1 MGDAPMSKKSP
12 GCVLTILG
20 VVSLLVAI
28 WFYLKQLLLD
38 PKQASMADRNWAI
51 VFLILSIIGIVA
63 GLVAF
68 RKSRWPHGEC

>member
-1 MGDAPMSKKSP
+1 MRKKSP

-20 VVSLLVAI
+20 VTSLLVAI

-38 PKQASMADRNWAI
+38 PKQASSADRNRAI
-51 VFLILSIIGIVA
+51 VFLLLSIIGIVA

-68 RKSRWPHGEC
+68 RKRR